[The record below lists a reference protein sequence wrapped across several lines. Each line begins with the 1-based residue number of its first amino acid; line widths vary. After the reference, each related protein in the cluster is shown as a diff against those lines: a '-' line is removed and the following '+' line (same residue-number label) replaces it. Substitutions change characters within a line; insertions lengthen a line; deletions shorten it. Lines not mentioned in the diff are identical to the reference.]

1 MRRYFLRRL
10 ILAIPTLFG
19 VTVLIFFVMRILP
32 GDPLSVIVS
41 EDAGT
46 YVLTDEELAAVRAD
60 LGLDKALYLQYADWM
75 IAIGKGDLGHSFWNE
90 KPVSHLIKRRGPI
103 SAQIALMSVMISWL
117 VGLPVGI
124 LLSLI
129 HI

>member
-10 ILAIPTLFG
+10 LLAIPTLFG

-46 YVLTDEELAAVRAD
+46 YVLTDVELAAVRAD

-75 IAIGKGDLGHSFWNE
+75 IAIGKGLPLDCLNY
-90 KPVSHLIKRRGPI
+90 K
-103 SAQIALMSVMISWL
+103 SAIERENSELNVE
-117 VGLPVGI
+117 V
-124 LLSLI
+124 
-129 HI
+129 